1 MDKDPLV
8 AMTEDFAKLSQLREK
23 VLELEAE
30 VQHLWSASRGLI
42 RLMDNTLD
50 MARTCLT
57 RDGRASRDVMAEV
70 ARAAGALQAAQHT
83 LSASALEVELG
94 RAVGALHGIQVRAIA
109 LEMEDARQAAEKGR

>member
-8 AMTEDFAKLSQLREK
+8 VMTEDFAKLAQLREK

-50 MARTCLT
+50 AARTCLT

-83 LSASALEVELG
+83 LSTSDLEVELG
-94 RAVGALHGIQVRAIA
+94 RAVGLLHGIQMRAIA
-109 LEMEDARQAAEKGR
+109 LEMEDARRATEKGR